1 MIACITKARTLVSM
15 TNIEGGNIEQE
26 PIRLKYIAAVGN
38 AVEHGAMIKSHNEK
52 VAGWLAD
59 QDRLQK
65 RFDVLKGGINFG
77 TTTAPERDTVEMDI
91 ALRNANKNEL
101 GVIRDEFVH
110 LAEKIEEHGGKSKEL
125 VEDNDSLDF
134 TAPGTLQ

>member
-1 MIACITKARTLVSM
+1 MAT
-15 TNIEGGNIEQE
+15 IEGGNIEQE
-26 PIRLKYIAAVGN
+26 PIRPKYVAAAGN
-38 AVEHGAMIKSHNEK
+38 AVEHGAMIESRNER

-65 RFDVLKGGINFG
+65 RFDALNAGINFG
-77 TTTAPERDTVEMDI
+77 TTTAPERDTVEMDV

-101 GVIRDEFVH
+101 GAIRDEFAR
-110 LAEKIEEHGGKSKEL
+110 LAEKIGEHGGESKKF
-125 VEDNDSLDF
+125 VENNDSLDF